1 MIHKFFSKLNKDHR
15 GTTLVELIV
24 CFALMGIFM
33 SAAAVVIS
41 NITNIYYDVKGE
53 TYARQVSDII
63 LKRIAGEIEGAN
75 ISLDNPDSYPVIY
88 RSAKDVSNDNR
99 SGEKIELYDRTNT
112 LVQIYGED
120 GLLKI
125 RYLPIN
131 PDMDPSDPDYAT
143 KHFDETIWTYDEKM
157 YLGFTVKEIRFVP
170 AQQNDVDSMRQNEQ
184 GQYYQAT
191 FDEMAGNEVSHEY
204 PVNVIGV
211 YLTLHSPKYGDFY
224 TYRYMRMYNIDT
236 KQAEKVGI
244 AWKTGE
250 TPDLLTLE

>member
-1 MIHKFFSKLNKDHR
+1 M
-15 GTTLVELIV
+15 ELIV

-53 TYARQVSDII
+53 TYARQVSDIV

-75 ISLDNPDSYPVIY
+75 IDLENPESYPVIY
-88 RSAKDVSNDNR
+88 RSAKDVSMKNR

-120 GLLKI
+120 GILKI

-131 PDMDPSDPDYAT
+131 PDMDPSDLDYQS
-143 KHFDETIWTYDEKM
+143 KHFDETVWTYDKKM
-157 YLGFTVKEIRFVP
+157 YQGFSVKEIRFVP
-170 AQQNDVDSMRQNEQ
+170 AQQYDIDSMRQKEQ
-184 GQYYQAT
+184 GDLYQAS
-191 FDEMAGNEVSHEY
+191 FDEMTDKNITREY

-211 YLTLHSPKYGDFY
+211 FLTLHSPKYGDFY
-224 TYRYMRMYNIDT
+224 SYRYLRMYNVD
-236 KQAEKVGI
+236 QAEADQAGI
-244 AWKTGE
+244 KWSTGE
-250 TPDLLTLE
+250 TDTVITLE

>member
-1 MIHKFFSKLNKDHR
+1 M
-15 GTTLVELIV
+15 ELIV

-41 NITNIYYDVKGE
+41 NVTNIYYDVKGE
-53 TYARQVSDII
+53 TYARQVSDIVM
-63 LKRIAGEIEGAN
+63 KRIAGEIEGAN
-75 ISLDNPDSYPVIY
+75 VNLEKTGSYPVIY
-88 RSAKDVSNDNR
+88 RSSKDISMNNR
-99 SGEKIELYDRTNT
+99 SGEKIELYDRTDT

-131 PDMDPSDPDYAT
+131 PDLDSSDPD
-143 KHFDETIWTYDEKM
+143 HFDETIWTYDEKM

-170 AQQNDVDSMRQNEQ
+170 AQQNDIDSMRKTDQ
-184 GQYYQAT
+184 GDQYQQT
-191 FDEMAGNEVSHEY
+191 FDEMAGREVDLEY

-224 TYRYMRMYNIDT
+224 SYRYMRMYNIDP
-236 KQAEKVGI
+236 KNAEQAGLS
-244 AWKTGE
+244 WSTGD
-250 TPDLLTLE
+250 TPDIITLNKN